1 MWHVV
6 QVRAQE
12 EFGHGAWS
20 EWSREAVGTP
30 WTGNSGRVGMCP
42 PPSCGAV
49 WGSVCHTA
57 PHPPPLPT
65 SPCRAPGCHGDGALQ
80 LAGRGWCHRV
90 SVWGC
95 PIATLPPPQKSPLCP
110 FCCPCSSL
118 LRMIP
123 TAMGPRCRPSSL
135 VMTLLM
141 MPGVRME
148 LGAPWGAGTP
158 PNPITDP
165 HPPPL
170 CCRSCTGG
178 RRPLPH
184 VPLCPPGG
192 GGQSAAGHHPLLR
205 HRDEVSAG
213 GVGGW
218 HTPSRS
224 D

>member
-1 MWHVV
+1 
-6 QVRAQE
+6 
-12 EFGHGAWS
+12 
-20 EWSREAVGTP
+20 
-30 WTGNSGRVGMCP
+30 MCP

-95 PIATLPPPQKSPLCP
+95 PIATLPPPKILTVPLLL
-110 FCCPCSSL
+110 SL
-118 LRMIP
+118 QFPAEDDPYGYGATLP
-123 TAMGPRCRPSSL
+123 PELFGDDTADDAG
-135 VMTLLM
+135 
-141 MPGVRME
+141 GE
-148 LGAPWGAGTP
+148 DGAGGSVGGWDP
-158 PNPITDP
+158 PQP
-165 HPPPL
+165 HHRPPPPPP

-178 RRPLPH
+178 HRPLPH
-184 VPLCPPGG
+184 VPLRPPGG

>member
-1 MWHVV
+1 MGTERGANGAGRRWAPPG
-6 QVRAQE
+6 QVIVGGWGCAPPP
-12 EFGHGAWS
+12 
-20 EWSREAVGTP
+20 AVGL
-30 WTGNSGRVGMCP
+30 SGGPCVTQLP
-42 PPSCGAV
+42 
-49 WGSVCHTA
+49 T
-57 PHPPPLPT
+57 PPPLPT

-95 PIATLPPPQKSPLCP
+95 PIATLPPPPQKSPLCP